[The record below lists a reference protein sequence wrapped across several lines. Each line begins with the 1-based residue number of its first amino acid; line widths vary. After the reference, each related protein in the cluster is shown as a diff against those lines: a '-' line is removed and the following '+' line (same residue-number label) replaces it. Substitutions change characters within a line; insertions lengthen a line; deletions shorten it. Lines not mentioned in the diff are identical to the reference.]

1 MFERWYHNAIIY
13 CLDVET
19 YADSGGN
26 GVGDF
31 NGLTSRLSHIA
42 GLGFNCI
49 WLLPFYPS
57 PNKDN
62 GYDITDY
69 YNVDRRL
76 GTLGDFVEF
85 IHQAHDRGIR
95 VIIDLVLNHTS
106 NEHPWFQQ
114 ARANPDSPYREFY
127 IWSKNKPEDAHEG
140 MIFPGQQE
148 TTWTYDKQARAYY
161 YHRFYPHQPDV
172 NIANPRVQEE
182 FAKIM
187 SFWLKLGVDGFR
199 IDAAPFVIE
208 LRDIDVQGIVDP
220 YQYINKLNTHLG
232 WRGMSSMLLAEAN
245 VDMEQIAHFF
255 GHGERMHMLFNFM
268 LNQLTYL
275 AFARQ
280 EAEPITRALRML
292 PAKPEVCQWAVFM
305 RNHDEL
311 ALERL
316 SDHERAQVAEAFGLT
331 EDMWLYNRGV
341 PRRLPPILGG
351 DERRIAQAYS
361 LLLSLPGTPVVW
373 YGEEIGMGD
382 DLSLPGRDPVRT
394 PMQWSGETNGGFST
408 APAKELVRQ
417 VISGGQFGYEQLN
430 VAAQQR
436 QPGSLL
442 NRFEQLIRTRHQ
454 CPEIGRGEASI
465 LDTGASS
472 VLGLRYT
479 LGEHGLIVLHNL
491 SEKACTAQVG
501 VGDGI
506 AYFTDLLNGLSHI
519 PVEGKTHAIKLE
531 GYSSRWLRINGER

>member
-1 MFERWYHNAIIY
+1 MFERWYQDAIMY

-19 YADSGGN
+19 YADSNGD

-31 NGLTSRLSHIA
+31 NGLTGRLSHLS
-42 GLGFNCI
+42 GLGFTCI
-49 WLLPFYPS
+49 WLLPFYPT

-69 YNVDRRL
+69 YSVDPRL

-85 IHQAHDRGIR
+85 IHQAHDRGMR
-95 VIIDLVLNHTS
+95 VVIDLVLNHTS

-127 IWSKNKPEDAHEG
+127 IWSKEKPEDAHEG

-148 TTWTYDKQARAYY
+148 TTWTYDKQAKAYY
-161 YHRFYPHQPDV
+161 YHRFYPHQPDI

-208 LRDIDVQGIVDP
+208 LRDVNTQSVVDP
-220 YQYINKLNTHLG
+220 YQYISKLHSHMA
-232 WRGMSSMLLAEAN
+232 WRSSGSMLLAEAN
-245 VDMEQIAHFF
+245 VDLDQLPHFF
-255 GHGERMHMLFNFM
+255 GDGDRMHMLFNFI

-275 AFARQ
+275 ALARE

-292 PAKPEVCQWAVFM
+292 PSKPKVCQWAVFL

-316 SDHERAQVAEAFGLT
+316 SEREREHVSEAFGLT

-341 PRRLPPILGG
+341 PRRLPPMLGG
-351 DERRIAQAYS
+351 DARRICQAYS
-361 LLLSLPGTPVVW
+361 LLFTLPGTPVLW

-382 DLSLPGRDPVRT
+382 DLSLEGRSPVRT
-394 PMQWSGETNGGFST
+394 PMQWTDEPNAGFST
-408 APAKELVRQ
+408 APEKELVRK
-417 VISGGQFGYEQLN
+417 VVGEGPFSYREVN

-436 QPGSLL
+436 RPDSLM
-442 NRFEQLIRTRHQ
+442 NRIEQMIRTRRQ
-454 CPEIGRGEASI
+454 CPEIGRGEVTI
-465 LDTGASS
+465 LDTGEGQ
-472 VLGLRYT
+472 VLGLRYD
-479 LGEHGLIVLHNL
+479 LDGHGMIALHNL
-491 SEKACTAQVG
+491 SGKACKAQVDVGEG
-501 VGDGI
+501 VE
-506 AYFTDLLNGLSHI
+506 YFTDLLDGLTHI
-519 PVEGKTHAIKLE
+519 PVESTRHEIKLDAY
-531 GYSSRWLRINGER
+531 GSRWLRINAER

>member
-19 YADSGGN
+19 YADSGGD

-42 GLGFNCI
+42 GLGFTCI
-49 WLLPFYPS
+49 WLLPFYPT

-85 IHQAHDRGIR
+85 VHQAHDRGIR

-127 IWSKNKPEDAHEG
+127 IWSKTKPDDAHEG

-161 YHRFYPHQPDV
+161 YHRFYPHQPDI
-172 NIANPRVQEE
+172 NIANLRVQEE

-208 LRDIDVQGIVDP
+208 LRDVDAQGIVDP
-220 YQYINKLNTHLG
+220 YQYINRLNTHLG
-232 WRGMSSMLLAEAN
+232 WRSTGSMLLAEAN

-255 GHGERMHMLFNFM
+255 GQGDRMHMLFNFI

-292 PAKPEVCQWAVFM
+292 PAKPEVCQWAVFL

-316 SDHERAQVAEAFGLT
+316 SDRERAQVAEAFGLT

-341 PRRLPPILGG
+341 PRRLPPMLGG
-351 DERRIAQAYS
+351 DEQRIFQAYN
-361 LLLSLPGTPVVW
+361 LLFSLPGTPVIW

-382 DLSLPGRDPVRT
+382 DLSLEGRDPVRT
-394 PMQWSGETNGGFST
+394 PMQWSGEANGGFST
-408 APAKELVRQ
+408 APAKQLVRQ
-417 VISGGQFGYEQLN
+417 VISEGPFGYQKLN

-436 QPGSLL
+436 QPESLL
-442 NRFEQLIRTRHQ
+442 NRIEQLIRTRRQ
-454 CPEIGRGEASI
+454 CPELGHGEVTI

-479 LGEHGLIVLHNL
+479 LREHSLIVLHNL
-491 SEKACTAQVG
+491 SDKPCTAELTVG
-501 VGDGI
+501 EGV
-506 AYFTDLLNGLSHI
+506 AYLTDLLDGLAHI
-519 PVEGKTHAIKLE
+519 PVENKNHTLKLE
-531 GYSSRWLRINGER
+531 GYGSRWLRINDER